1 MNRVLGALLCGASLF
16 LSGCPGLNLDDLVG
30 NGNTAGNNNSNNN
43 NSNGNGN
50 ANSNSNANA
59 NDNQSGRVN
68 RDFDGNWQ
76 LTLLNRNGLACLAIR
91 DGVIT
96 SWNEGC
102 TNTFLNITGS
112 QPVFRA
118 GDTAVW
124 NFRTTDI
131 TGGNAFQLNTTV
143 QRDGNLLG
151 TVIVDD
157 PRGDRFEDE
166 FIMVRR

>member
-1 MNRVLGALLCGASLF
+1 MARTLMAMALAIPLLVT
-16 LSGCPGLNLDDLVG
+16 GCPGLDLDDLVT
-30 NGNTAGNNNSNNN
+30 NGNTAGNSNNN
-43 NSNGNGN
+43 NSNTNANKNANGNG
-50 ANSNSNANA
+50 NANA

-102 TNTFLNITGS
+102 ANTFLNIVDS

-118 GDTAVW
+118 GETAVW
-124 NFRTTDI
+124 NFRTTDAI
-131 TGGNAFQLNTTV
+131 GGNAFQLNTTV

-151 TVIVDD
+151 TVTVED